1 MDNRHTTTKMWKGL
15 RLLWK
20 MKIQSTVF
28 FRKERPATFWPDPFL
43 SLKRCGLKNQQ
54 TERRLERHRGSW
66 MCGCTLKIFLSD
78 RDAGV
83 RGLNRRIKSKALFGQ
98 ASTKTVTGQVISKVI
113 SPEVMSPE
121 MLSYLAQNVIMP
133 SRATSLTSP
142 WLHIYSIVS
151 SHESLRNMI

>member
-66 MCGCTLKIFLSD
+66 MRGCTLKIFLSE

-113 SPEVMSPE
+113 SSYVARNFE
-121 MLSYLAQNVIMP
+121 LSRDLSGAPNVNFRKI
-133 SRATSLTSP
+133 SVRKTIWDLEFSEHL
-142 WLHIYSIVS
+142 L
-151 SHESLRNMI
+151 